1 MFCGEGPVRC
11 LGGGGQG
18 ICLLFERNLFFCD
31 VWDENTPCL
40 APDVQLARA
49 LRGFLVAWTSERGS
63 GTFGRLKPSSSEAA
77 LGLTP
82 SCNTPAFAL

>member
-1 MFCGEGPVRC
+1 MVKGPVRC
-11 LGGGGQG
+11 LGRGGHG
-18 ICLLFERNLFFCD
+18 ICLPLSEIFSLCD

-49 LRGFLVAWTSERGS
+49 LRGFLVAWTLERGS